1 VVRAQL
7 PTTSFYVCLGRS
19 TGHEVEWLAQKR
31 SQGGRLQANTLDP
44 VVTSSDGLQTPTL
57 VGRSAECE
65 LIESL
70 LARARAGESSALVI
84 RGEPG
89 VGKTALLDFAASRCN
104 EMSVLRI
111 AGTEA
116 ESQLAFAGLF
126 GVLRALLDK
135 LDHVPELQAEALAGA
150 LGLAPA
156 ANSDRFLVSAGTLS
170 LLAAAAEEHPILCV
184 IDDVQW
190 LDRPS
195 VDALVFASRRLG
207 ADPVAMLFAA
217 ATANESAFD
226 APGLTELELAGLD
239 DESAVAIL
247 DSRAP
252 GIAADVR
259 ERLLTVA
266 AGNPLALLEL
276 PAGLSEAQRLGT
288 EPLAEE
294 LPLTPRL
301 RGIFRRLVEG
311 LPEAT
316 QTLLLVCALDGTGD
330 VAVVMAAAQLLGI
343 GIDAFA
349 PAEEAGLVG
358 TAGGRIAFRHPLVR
372 SGLVGGAA
380 LNSRQRV
387 HAALAE
393 ALSGEEHLDRRVWHQ
408 AMAALTGDEEVAVAL
423 EASARRAQERGGH
436 ASAATAFQR
445 AAELT
450 RDEGQLALR
459 LAAAAEAARNAGQVE
474 AAGALAERASRAAG
488 EGLLHVRLLHL
499 QGQIKED
506 SGRHR
511 EAAET
516 LLTAARLSSD
526 PPVTLGI
533 LVDAVTP
540 ALEAGFSEELVVELG
555 KLAEGLPAPRPL
567 DAFNRS
573 VAVWWGLQF
582 DRQFDAARLVY
593 QELARLADELEDEV
607 WVQYW
612 AAVLTSYVVGFGAGL
627 RFAQRAVDAA
637 RRQGLVGP
645 LPRLTSQL
653 ASELAFSSRFDR
665 AYATAAEGYQ
675 LALDAGQDPH
685 WHLFTL
691 ARVEAIWGEAE
702 KARAHLEEL
711 SSYAERSWHIPILV
725 GAVEGLVDLGLGHP
739 GEAADALLRV
749 APDERRLNAL
759 ARRTV
764 PDLIEALVRAG
775 RPVEEAEAPLERFRH
790 GGAMSRTLRASLVAR
805 CEALLGKR
813 SPEEA
818 FAEALELADAL
829 SPFERARTELLYGE
843 WLRRERRRK
852 EARPHLRAAADEF
865 ARLGA
870 RPWQERAEAELR
882 ATGETARKREPS
894 TFDQLTPQEL
904 QIAQLAAEGY
914 TNPDIAGQLFLSPR
928 TIEYHLG
935 KVFSKLGIAGRTEL
949 IRSGITEAG
958 QSVHA

>member
-1 VVRAQL
+1 
-7 PTTSFYVCLGRS
+7 
-19 TGHEVEWLAQKR
+19 
-31 SQGGRLQANTLDP
+31 

-89 VGKTALLDFAASRCN
+89 VGKTALLDFAASRCD

-126 GVLRALLDK
+126 GVLRGLLDK

-207 ADPVAMLFAA
+207 ADPVAILFAA

-247 DSRAP
+247 DSRALE
-252 GIAADVR
+252 IAADVR
-259 ERLLTVA
+259 ERLLAVA

-288 EPLAEE
+288 EPLGEE

-301 RGIFRRLVEG
+301 RGMFGRQVKG

-343 GIDAFA
+343 DIDAFL
-349 PAEEAGLVG
+349 PAEEAGLIA
-358 TAGGRIAFRHPLVR
+358 TADGRITFRHPLIR
-372 SGLVGGAA
+372 SELVGGAA
-380 LNSRQRV
+380 LNTRQRV

-393 ALSGEEHLDRRVWHQ
+393 ALSGEEQVDRRVWHQ
-408 AMAALTGDEEVAVAL
+408 ALAALTGDEKVAVAL

-436 ASAATAFQR
+436 ASAVTAFQR

-450 RDEGQLALR
+450 RDETQLAPR
-459 LAAAAEAARNAGQVE
+459 LAAAAEAAWDAGQVE
-474 AAGALAERASRAAG
+474 AARAFAERASRLAG
-488 EGLLHVRLLHL
+488 EELRVRLLHL
-499 QGQIKED
+499 QGRIED
-506 SGRHR
+506 GSGRCR

-516 LLTAARLSSD
+516 LLAAARLSSD
-526 PPVTLGI
+526 PSLTLAI
-533 LVDAVTP
+533 LVDAMDA
-540 ALEAGFSEELVVELG
+540 ALEAGFPEELAVDVR
-555 KLAEGLPAPRPL
+555 KLAEGLPAQSPL

-573 VAVWWGLQF
+573 VALWWGLQF
-582 DRQFDAARLVY
+582 DRQFDQARLVY
-593 QELARLADELEDEV
+593 EELARLADELEGDA

-612 AAVLTSYVVGFGAGL
+612 ASVLTRCVVGPGVGL
-627 RFAQRAVDAA
+627 AFAERAVEAA
-637 RRQGLVGP
+637 RRQGLVG
-645 LPRLTSQL
+645 LLQRLTALL
-653 ASELAFSSRFDR
+653 ASELAYTSRFDR
-665 AYATAAEGYQ
+665 AYATAAAGYQ
-675 LALDAGQDPH
+675 LALDTGQDPA
-685 WHLFTL
+685 WNLFTL
-691 ARVEAIWGEAE
+691 AWVEAIRGEAE

-711 SSYAERSWHIPILV
+711 SSYEEKTISIPTFV
-725 GAVEGLVDLGLGHP
+725 GTVEGLLELGLGHP

-749 APDERRLNAL
+749 ARQERRLIAVV
-759 ARRTV
+759 RSTV

-775 RPVEEAEAPLERFRH
+775 RPVEEGEASLERFRH
-790 GGAMSRTLRASLVAR
+790 IASTSTRLRPSLIAR

-813 SPEEA
+813 PPEEA
-818 FAEALELADAL
+818 FTEALELADAL

-852 EARPHLRAAADEF
+852 EARTHLRAAAEEF
-865 ARLGA
+865 DRLA
-870 RPWQERAEAELR
+870 AKPWQKRAEAELR

-894 TFDQLTPQEL
+894 TLGQLTPQEL

-914 TNPDIAGQLFLSPR
+914 TNPEIAGQLFLSPR
-928 TIEYHLG
+928 TVEYHLR

-949 IRSGITEAG
+949 IRYGVTAVGDSA
-958 QSVHA
+958 HA